1 MKDLIKQ
8 VIIDTHFY
16 DSMEKSTN
24 FDNSKFMTFQN
35 LNLSKT
41 DNIQYR
47 KLHELSD
54 EEDILILFYNEQFVA
69 GDFWTADRTYTFSTV
84 FLDDR
89 ISFCEEVY
97 KHGSGKE
104 DEWKKYIY
112 YADIDSI
119 EIKSDAIYFFY
130 TKEHIAN
137 EKEYWKNKIANTT
150 DSNNKKIW
158 QERHDNC
165 EYIGIGSGFFGLLCF
180 SFFDPIEPFFQKVK
194 ESIDSIDL
202 DHEKLVEDYQSEINE
217 ALDAED
223 YHKAYTIL
231 EEYDFLKNY
240 LFFQYD
246 YAFVYGKLDKDTIAI
261 ETLNELIK
269 TAKEQEINYWVD
281 RAKMFKSTLIE
292 KTGNY
297 YEALQ
302 LFNEGLKNFEDK
314 ERTGYYSEERSNEL
328 YTKYLDNFNQL
339 PYKDR
344 KVIYI
349 SNTDEKFKS
358 DTLTVLQSNKLP
370 AISFP
375 AHHPINNETYIGHP
389 FNQNLYIPIQH
400 YDNELLIDRINE
412 FCYLLQ
418 CLGATS
424 ITIENINSDSNSNN
438 SNKQIDVNVGLSGL
452 KHGIEVDNKNTQKES
467 SERQISLRI
476 GKNQTFNPIKYPY
489 VPSDLT
495 WLSNEASW
503 QRLIKQRLEGSL
515 LEHNEFMSSS
525 QNQVLNTNEINDLK
539 IDLKLFLAQANVNV
553 KKDIDLEIKN
563 STSTEWKVK
572 VQFKPIEQF
581 DDKEIILNSPNNTP
595 TLSVS
600 TNENEY
606 IEEYV
611 FLAADGE
618 FSERDLRILDRLRQ
632 RLNITESRALELT
645 KSLNS
650 YSAEEKELLDE
661 IEFMLED
668 GEITDREERIL
679 LRLANRLGISEHQY
693 FKMKLQIIEKFNR

>member
-24 FDNSKFMTFQN
+24 FENSQFMTFQN
-35 LNLSKT
+35 FNLSKT
-41 DNIQYR
+41 DNIECR

-69 GDFWTADRTYTFSTV
+69 GDFWTADRTYTYSTV
-84 FLDDR
+84 FLDNR
-89 ISFCEEVY
+89 VSFCKEEY

-150 DSNNKKIW
+150 DSYNKKIW

-165 EYIGIGSGFFGLLCF
+165 EYIGIGSKYFGLICF
-180 SFFDPIEPFFQKVK
+180 AYYDPIEPFFQKIK
-194 ESIDSIDL
+194 ESIDNIDL
-202 DHEKLVEDYQSEINE
+202 DFEKSVEDYQAEINE
-217 ALDAED
+217 ALDAKD

-246 YAFVYGKLDKDTIAI
+246 YAFVLGKLDKDTIAI

-281 RAKMFKSTLIE
+281 RAKMLKSTLIE

-314 ERTGYYSEERSNEL
+314 ESTGYYSEERSNQL
-328 YTKYLDNFNQL
+328 YNKYLDSFNQL

-389 FNQNLYIPIQH
+389 FNKNLYIPIQH

-438 SNKQIDVNVGLSGL
+438 SNRQIDVNVGLSGL

-467 SERQISLRI
+467 SESQISLRI

-489 VPSDLT
+489 VPNDLT

-525 QNQVLNTNEINDLK
+525 QNQILNTNEINDLK

-563 STSTEWKVK
+563 STSTEWKVN

-581 DDKEIILNSPNNTP
+581 DDKEIILNSPNNTSA
-595 TLSVS
+595 LSVS

-606 IEEYV
+606 IEEYI

-645 KSLNS
+645 KSLNN

-693 FKMKLQIIEKFNR
+693 FKMKLQIIKKFNG